1 MILKKEYEL
10 SVWDE
15 TLGEKGQKEEIKQA
29 IIGAHD
35 MDFLGR
41 ATSLK
46 LSRKINGTNILTF
59 QLPSRY
65 FDDKVGDYVHN
76 EFCDY
81 VFNEKKVKLKYDGE
95 WFEFYVKNISESKQH
110 KTIIYQYSCE
120 DAFIDELARNG
131 YGITFD
137 TELYNN
143 VEEIGIFTEQIL
155 KDSVWTYNA
164 EKNWGDFTEFSKE
177 KLFRIPVSQFK
188 KLIGHKIVYKIP
200 ENIKNTYTHQERNL
214 EIGDDLARVKNYYWD
229 NGNFDKGLKLL
240 GDLTEIENDGY
251 IYIPYSCLNFCYI
264 KQEENTPAATEIPAT
279 WPTNGTTYC
288 LAPSTIDPTHLI
300 QFIAIPH
307 NAEVHIDEDGLLID
321 KEYSYVMTLKE
332 WNENVNTGY
341 FYDVENNIKINTEA
355 TLTSNSCVYYDGYLD
370 FIGDKEI
377 SFGKKISITDRTEI
391 NIDKEI
397 DQYVLVYNNTDKE
410 YNNLYTSEDWVE
422 TDLDY
427 RVCSYDETRVIVPQ
441 LARNLVQ
448 NGTKISELSGWDVMA
463 TSSNPLDISSSI
475 ELRYKETDEEITEV
489 NGLILDTNFSIENLT
504 EEDNYRTFL
513 NFGIV
518 GQEEKIK
525 KDQTYVLSIKGEW
538 VDKTVNKN
546 SAGEDIYE
554 TSSNIK
560 DLTVLL
566 GEGGFDSNGN
576 YFLSKENNISFEFK
590 SFQNNKETYFF
601 IRPLINIENPYFAIR
616 IDKNSIFNLTEACFF
631 KAYTKGLDFFE
642 NTENCVIKY
651 KYSGRDIFFNEKD
664 WCRGDNIY
672 YRQADKNEFLSEVD
686 IIEGN
691 SYSYKKYFRQQ
702 IQFPLNGK
710 IEVKDTFKLKSYLN
724 TALEK
729 NGLDPIKYT
738 DDEYSIVTDYI
749 DLNKCSYYNCNA
761 QLNDKDCN
769 HKSSNGVCMYQ
780 KYGYCPY
787 LFQTQKHCRKI
798 RTLNG
803 EKSNRFNLTQ
813 ELSSIFQVYPVYHI
827 EHENNGKIL
836 KDKDGRMIKN
846 IFYITEKGTENK
858 LGFRYEK
865 NLSNISRTFN
875 SKQIVT
881 KLYVEDVDSELSNT
895 GLCSIKLAQ
904 DNPSKD
910 NYIID
915 FSYYILRGL
924 LNKNKTNADLYG
936 IDNKDLG
943 YLKTIGYLNSKYD
956 ELTNKIINLQD
967 KSFTELTANIEV
979 NLTGIETAQQE
990 LNKIKKNLI
999 RYSQKNTNDIQ
1010 KVEESDVFKTYKI
1023 KYNEQKNILLGLIE
1037 STFMSDN
1044 NFGYF
1049 EDNYF
1054 INSSGT
1060 PNDLLLI
1067 IDQIGFKTFKQL
1079 YLDTFKYKN
1088 YGMMGQY
1095 TAEYLQIQEWKK
1107 ERAKYLAKINE
1118 ISLSF
1123 YQKYEPYLKEGVW
1136 SDSNYLTDNAYYF
1149 GAKEVA
1155 KESSLPKINYNIS
1168 VIDLSVLD
1176 EDYNFKIAD
1185 TTYIEDVDIFGINT
1199 KTGLP
1204 NRLKVIISG
1213 ITYDLDIPTQ
1223 NSIEIQ
1229 NYSSQFEDLFQQIN
1243 ATVQSI
1249 SFNENIYKRSS
1260 NFTPTQNV
1268 SGESL
1273 QGGLAENQLTLLNT
1287 DENNIQLD
1295 YTGQH
1300 GSDINNH
1307 NNKYRLDGQGLFFS
1321 NNGGETWSVGVT
1333 PKGINADYI
1342 NVGSLD
1348 ASKIQIVDGN
1358 YLYFLWDKSGI
1369 TAYRSPQATKG
1380 DKLFQDFAKFNKYG
1394 LSLVENGKIR
1404 LRAGYGYQANTEA
1417 HGDFNQEKELNQT
1430 SKIGFYLYDDNGR
1443 EIFKTENG
1451 TDSAKISLLGE
1462 MFITDTVNEQTVVP
1476 DQQYYYENGIRLE
1489 NTTVPLLEE
1498 RVFKNYEIKNKAL
1511 DENVAVN
1518 NVIEIIYN
1526 NINNTN
1532 VDFNEIYSY
1541 IIYAIKNKYIEIK
1554 ENLNN
1559 IFIITIKSKENDI
1572 EIIERHYKKYAS
1584 INESKILG
1592 VYNDILSKEISSIE
1606 MEINNLNNVSII
1618 EGDTITDLSYTLGE
1632 KNKERLYLNNET
1644 PLQVEQNIT
1653 IKILREKTS
1662 EKMFSDYEAQEMQN
1676 VSYYEEINNNYE
1688 IRNGLYF
1695 QVSINGF
1702 NYWEK
1707 KQLVPNNETPIQ
1719 KNGAV
1724 SLYLN
1729 NTNTEQENRAFNERL
1744 ICCAKQ
1750 VDQNKTNNIFS
1761 ILKGGNLYIG
1771 GTIINADTQ
1780 ENIQESQNMPIEID
1794 ILSPLL
1800 MTDSTKGK
1808 IKLDFDNLV
1817 DVETN
1822 ETLMEHLTVAGSGVG
1837 PHRHQIKKLTVSA
1850 IENAEST
1857 AYLPS
1862 DDDIFTFSTTLP
1874 GYENQTLSITDSSQ
1888 FSGTTEEK
1896 RNLQIL
1902 FNFIIGL
1909 LKNGKSSLT
1918 YIGNNQTSLT
1928 KEFTFSKKIVS
1939 DSSNFDLIL
1948 NDSWTETTSSSG
1960 ASSSFS
1966 GYGLVDPIGGE

>member
-41 ATSLK
+41 ATSPK

-188 KLIGHKIVYKIP
+188 KLIGHKIIYKIP

-448 NGTKISELSGWDVMA
+448 NGTKISELSGWDIMA
-463 TSSNPLDISSSI
+463 TSSNPLDVSSSI

-566 GEGGFDSNGN
+566 GEGGFDSSGN

-846 IFYITEKGTENK
+846 VFYITEKGTENK

-924 LNKNKTNADLYG
+924 LDKNKTNADLYG

-999 RYSQKNTNDIQ
+999 RYSQKNTDDVQ

-1054 INSSGT
+1054 INSSGA

-1107 ERAKYLAKINE
+1107 ERARYLAKINE

-1273 QGGLAENQLTLLNT
+1273 QGGLAENQLILLNT

-1369 TAYRSPQATKG
+1369 TAYRSPQVTKG

-1404 LRAGYGYQANTEA
+1404 LRAGYDYKGSSDARGEI
-1417 HGDFNQEKELNQT
+1417 NQELDITKDN
-1430 SKIGFYLYDDNGR
+1430 SIGFYLYDNNGQT
-1443 EIFKTENG
+1443 IFKTES
-1451 TDSAKISLLGE
+1451 TKDYSARISLGGE
-1462 MFITDTVNEQTVVP
+1462 MFVSDKLTSITQNQNEYSNIILKTQRYTAYGFEEILIN
-1476 DQQYYYENGIRLE
+1476 DEYYN
-1489 NTTVPLLEE
+1489 
-1498 RVFKNYEIKNKAL
+1498 
-1511 DENVAVN
+1511 
-1518 NVIEIIYN
+1518 
-1526 NINNTN
+1526 
-1532 VDFNEIYSY
+1532 Y
-1541 IIYAIKNKYIEIK
+1541 IIVKEDEDINFYDAIKNILLSEDSISEAQKYYNDTFYDEENNTLKIHNLTVNNTEYYYNESHFYYGKKINVTIITEKLINEETILNQEIK
-1554 ENLNN
+1554 EYCYFNNTLCLIKNSTREIVLSVNFTEASYLTYNILNETQN
-1559 IFIITIKSKENDI
+1559 IEYFSSPNDISLELKELLPNIINQKCYIRPLNFNEFIYYSDLLEGKEDINISEDDNIGIFINNKKMAGSSSKN
-1572 EIIERHYKKYAS
+1572 
-1584 INESKILG
+1584 
-1592 VYNDILSKEISSIE
+1592 
-1606 MEINNLNNVSII
+1606 
-1618 EGDTITDLSYTLGE
+1618 T
-1632 KNKERLYLNNET
+1632 ERLFSCVKL
-1644 PLQVEQNIT
+1644 
-1653 IKILREKTS
+1653 EKD
-1662 EKMFSDYEAQEMQN
+1662 KY
-1676 VSYYEEINNNYE
+1676 
-1688 IRNGLYF
+1688 
-1695 QVSINGF
+1695 
-1702 NYWEK
+1702 K
-1707 KQLVPNNETPIQ
+1707 
-1719 KNGAV
+1719 
-1724 SLYLN
+1724 
-1729 NTNTEQENRAFNERL
+1729 
-1744 ICCAKQ
+1744 
-1750 VDQNKTNNIFS
+1750 NIFS
-1761 ILKGGNLYIG
+1761 ILDDGSLYIG
-1771 GTIINADTQ
+1771 GTAKEIIEKNEKNTLSNFADEIIIEKDDNTILLGKNGI
-1780 ENIQESQNMPIEID
+1780 EIGNLNIQEYVE
-1794 ILSPLL
+1794 
-1800 MTDSTKGK
+1800 GK
-1808 IKLDFDNLV
+1808 IDEV
-1817 DVETN
+1817 I
-1822 ETLMEHLTVAGSGVG
+1822 S
-1837 PHRHQIKKLTVSA
+1837 TVSNLGLITHNHEIGGKKVNTINEEKSNSWMNFEYIKQNNSNILKEEVKVGTTISNSQEITSKLKDGKIGILTTTQSGNTA
-1850 IENAEST
+1850 TDNQVYQIHWLPIRDFFDKMELQIMPGETTENTGAASGNIST
-1857 AYLPS
+1857 ATYYVEE
-1862 DDDIFTFSTTLP
+1862 DI
-1874 GYENQTLSITDSSQ
+1874 
-1888 FSGTTEEK
+1888 
-1896 RNLQIL
+1896 
-1902 FNFIIGL
+1902 
-1909 LKNGKSSLT
+1909 
-1918 YIGNNQTSLT
+1918 
-1928 KEFTFSKKIVS
+1928 
-1939 DSSNFDLIL
+1939 
-1948 NDSWTETTSSSG
+1948 
-1960 ASSSFS
+1960 
-1966 GYGLVDPIGGE
+1966 